1 MPHPQRGSAAS
12 GRRHRLGPLQQG
24 VEGKVV
30 EGWMKRVRF
39 GRWRGREGSLQG
51 FTTYMFLFL
60 SVVDIVDNIDEY
72 FVSS

>member
-1 MPHPQRGSAAS
+1 
-12 GRRHRLGPLQQG
+12 
-24 VEGKVV
+24 
-30 EGWMKRVRF
+30 MKRVRF